1 MKNAAAPIV
10 FLFCASAAH
19 SQDALDAELSSGAR
33 LELGAR
39 KSQYHLFNPTPKE
52 LRRPLASDR
61 PDLTENPITVDAGAF
76 QIESSFFQYTHND
89 VGGVETDTFEVLPSN
104 FKVGLTNDI
113 DLQLVW
119 TPYVDVERDPGGDD
133 DGVSDLQIRV
143 KFNIWGNDSDGPTAL
158 GFLPFITL
166 PTGSDGISADEV
178 EGGFLLPFTADLSDI
193 AWEGLGLGAQVGF
206 EWVNAEARSGND
218 GTDAVFSHTTVLG
231 QSLTDSLSYY
241 LEYAGSVTIDDGD
254 DYAPILSTGFTYQ
267 INADL
272 IVDAGVFIGL
282 DDDTTDDITVF
293 IGGTVRF

>member
-1 MKNAAAPIV
+1 MTRRTAAALLV
-10 FLFCASAAH
+10 CTASTAFVSA
-19 SQDALDAELSSGAR
+19 QDADAGFDTDLDSSAR
-33 LELGAR
+33 LDLSLR
-39 KSQYHLFNPTPKE
+39 KAQYHLFNPTPKE

-76 QIESSFFQYTHND
+76 QIESSFFQYTYND

-119 TPYVDVERDPGGDD
+119 TPYVNVQNRPGADD
-133 DGVSDLQIRV
+133 DGVSDLQIRLKV
-143 KFNIWGNDSDGPTAL
+143 NIWGNDSDGPTAF

-178 EGGFLLPFTADLSDI
+178 EGGFLLPFTADLSGI

-206 EWVNAEARSGND
+206 EWVNAEGRSGND

-241 LEYAGSVTIDDGD
+241 LEYAGSVTID
-254 DYAPILSTGFTYQ
+254 
-267 INADL
+267 
-272 IVDAGVFIGL
+272 
-282 DDDTTDDITVF
+282 
-293 IGGTVRF
+293 